1 MIFSHSCPNGWR
13 QYYKCKNKEE
23 TWLVPNSYRWYNF
36 FLTSFLKRAICYM
49 IKRVPLSSKF
59 RKFSLNKY
67 EEAKI
72 YLFLF
77 DFSPLVSQ
85 KLWYLI
91 YFIFPERESME
102 LFSEHILKNL
112 CLISFC
118 VLRRQVSHLPRLWN
132 SNWAQKIWA
141 LRICSSLDFC
151 RYGKPNSFNFLF

>member
-67 EEAKI
+67 KEAKI

-102 LFSEHILKNL
+102 LFSEHILKKSMSNIFLCPKETGESFTQTLKLQLGSENL
-112 CLISFC
+112 GT
-118 VLRRQVSHLPRLWN
+118 QN
-132 SNWAQKIWA
+132 
-141 LRICSSLDFC
+141 
-151 RYGKPNSFNFLF
+151 LFFSWLL